1 MRLAFLRNLF
11 QNLPAGGGGIG
22 SSRHLASNDN
32 VIGAIANGFGRGCD
46 TFLIAGGGAR
56 GANTGNYYFQICAGY
71 APNPLGFERRTD
83 DSIHP

>member
-56 GANTGNYYFQICAGY
+56 GANTWNYDFQVTTCY
-71 APNPLGFERRTD
+71 APNALRFER
-83 DSIHP
+83 